1 MNEQKI
7 LLIVLVAAVAV
18 TIGLYVLKAIKQ
30 VRYRNDERWNQ
41 IQLRA
46 IQIADIINWALVVF
60 LFVLQMT
67 AKTNSSISISRLVTC
82 GLIYFGL
89 RNLLELCGIAFFD
102 RSM

>member
-41 IQLRA
+41 IQLRV
-46 IQIADIINWALVVF
+46 IQIADIITRTSCRKKKETTSWRMCYNAHHR
-60 LFVLQMT
+60 T
-67 AKTNSSISISRLVTC
+67 IGSDHT
-82 GLIYFGL
+82 
-89 RNLLELCGIAFFD
+89 
-102 RSM
+102 